1 VEPLIALV
9 GVTLALRIAGAAGVR
24 RLRPWPVALRGG
36 LATMFVMTGMAHFI
50 GLRAELI
57 SMVPPAMPNP
67 GLLELAGAVGLL
79 LPPTAPWAAGGFT
92 ALLVGLFPANVYAAL
107 NGITTSPEDAL
118 VPRTLMQL
126 VFLAATVAVLASSAR
141 GRRLP
146 SAVSRRTEH
155 RHRAGLT
162 GLSRSDEQAKSRA
175 IHPARPLVGPRH
187 HYQQTAK
194 A

>member
-9 GVTLALRIAGAAGVR
+9 GVTLALRIAGAVGVR

-67 GLLELAGAVGLL
+67 GLLVTITGLLELAGAVGLL
-79 LPPTAPWAAGGFT
+79 LPRTAPWAAGGLT

-107 NGITTSPEDAL
+107 NGITTSPADAL

-126 VFLAATVAVLASSAR
+126 VFLAATVAVLAAHVRAR
-141 GRRLP
+141 VGVRAPDLYMVRE
-146 SAVSRRTEH
+146 EH
-155 RHRAGLT
+155 
-162 GLSRSDEQAKSRA
+162 S
-175 IHPARPLVGPRH
+175 V
-187 HYQQTAK
+187 
-194 A
+194 

>member
-9 GVTLALRIAGAAGVR
+9 GVTLALRIAGAVGVR
-24 RLRPWPVALRGG
+24 RLRSWPVALRGG

-57 SMVPPAMPNP
+57 AMVPPAMPNP
-67 GLLELAGAVGLL
+67 GLLVTVTGLAELAGAVGLL
-79 LPPTAPWAAGGFT
+79 LRPTAPWAAGGLT

-107 NGITTSPEDAL
+107 NGITTSPADAL

-126 VFLAATVAVLASSAR
+126 VFLVATVTVLASYAR

-146 SAVSRRTEH
+146 RQSAV
-155 RHRAGLT
+155 
-162 GLSRSDEQAKSRA
+162 
-175 IHPARPLVGPRH
+175 
-187 HYQQTAK
+187 TAVS
-194 A
+194 AQG